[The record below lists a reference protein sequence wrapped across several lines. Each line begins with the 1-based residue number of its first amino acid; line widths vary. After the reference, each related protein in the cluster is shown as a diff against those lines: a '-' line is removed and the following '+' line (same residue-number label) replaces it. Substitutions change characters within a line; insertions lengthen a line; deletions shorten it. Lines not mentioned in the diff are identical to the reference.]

1 MVDSEHAFNDE
12 EGVNAMLAVL
22 EKGGAKVIDS
32 AQPYTRNE
40 ELLGTVDA
48 SSRLTIDM
56 KWKGR
61 FVGCLS
67 TGAIVGGVEDE
78 IKE

>member
-1 MVDSEHAFNDE
+1 MTDLPIVFGGAMVDS
-12 EGVNAMLAVL
+12 
-22 EKGGAKVIDS
+22 
-32 AQPYTRNE
+32 AQLYTRNE
-40 ELLGTVDA
+40 ERLGTVDA

-67 TGAIVGGVEDE
+67 TGVIFGGVEDE